1 MTPEQIIGATVIH
14 SSFRTDGDQYAVGRN
29 PLCFR
34 WMSPAGRSRACRRS
48 RKVRAPEGALP
59 GNAWA
64 VPKGTDGQCNREQ
77 TADGSGSPE
86 HRQGWN
92 GGV

>member
-1 MTPEQIIGATVIH
+1 MLCGGVIRASSGARADRIGYL
-14 SSFRTDGDQYAVGRN
+14 SS
-29 PLCFR
+29 
-34 WMSPAGRSRACRRS
+34 WMSSAGRSRARECS

-64 VPKGTDGQCNREQ
+64 VPQGTDGQCNREQ

-86 HRQGWN
+86 LRQG
-92 GGV
+92 